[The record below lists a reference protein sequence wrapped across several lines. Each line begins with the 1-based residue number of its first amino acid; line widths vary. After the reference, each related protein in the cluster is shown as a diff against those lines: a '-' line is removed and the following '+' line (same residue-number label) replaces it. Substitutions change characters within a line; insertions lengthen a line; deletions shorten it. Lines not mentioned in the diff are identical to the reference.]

1 MSLTQMAE
9 RCPGSTFIGKA
20 TLRGYKWQI
29 NQRHVANIV
38 KVTEDVSSGPADQ
51 GDVVEGLVF
60 SITDKDRRTLDRK
73 EGIKLGVYERIVLNV
88 LLVRHPNLTEKKTA
102 FVRDRLQDESYD
114 IGENAANPQPKLP
127 VLSKKSPPSVRRSP
141 AAEIKEIEAIT
152 YLSTKYTDDGLIRLE
167 YVQRMENAINDAVKL
182 NMSRDF
188 VERYLEPYINGD
200 VYQPEEDAQ
209 EKPSISNPSVS
220 QTVPE
225 ERKRKT
231 KSGPVPNLITMAS
244 RSARRPER
252 WYYFAYGSNMSLKQ
266 MAERCPSSL
275 FKGKGRI
282 EGYRWQIN
290 QRGVANIVESRGD
303 YVEGLVYQIDANDKR
318 KLNRSEGVAL
328 GFYNDEHLHTLL
340 VPLLHCGIKTFHVA
354 KELEMDGQ
362 LDIKKPEHRPA
373 SRYPG
378 QESLE
383 MVEALVYVSREY
395 KDDGL
400 IRSEYIARMEKA
412 IIDGRK
418 MGLSE
423 QFLTHI
429 DRTIHRELPRPN
441 NSTVRTNYG
450 PSARMEAGGTSHQPY
465 GIL

>member
-1 MSLTQMAE
+1 
-9 RCPGSTFIGKA
+9 
-20 TLRGYKWQI
+20 
-29 NQRHVANIV
+29 
-38 KVTEDVSSGPADQ
+38 
-51 GDVVEGLVF
+51 
-60 SITDKDRRTLDRK
+60 
-73 EGIKLGVYERIVLNV
+73 
-88 LLVRHPNLTEKKTA
+88 
-102 FVRDRLQDESYD
+102 
-114 IGENAANPQPKLP
+114 
-127 VLSKKSPPSVRRSP
+127 
-141 AAEIKEIEAIT
+141 
-152 YLSTKYTDDGLIRLE
+152 
-167 YVQRMENAINDAVKL
+167 
-182 NMSRDF
+182 
-188 VERYLEPYINGD
+188 
-200 VYQPEEDAQ
+200 
-209 EKPSISNPSVS
+209 
-220 QTVPE
+220 
-225 ERKRKT
+225 
-231 KSGPVPNLITMAS
+231 MAS

-303 YVEGLVYQIDANDKR
+303 YVEGLVYQIDATDKR

-328 GFYNDEHLHTLL
+328 GFYNDEHLHAVL

-354 KELEMDGQ
+354 KELEMDDQ
-362 LDIKKPEHRPA
+362 PDIKKPEHRPA

-441 NSTVRTNYG
+441 NGTVRTNYG
-450 PSARMEAGGTSHQPY
+450 PSARMEAGGTSHQPH
-465 GIL
+465 GILESTRPRQEQNERVSTIRPSYPRYASVITVRPRYQDFRDLDGNLRYADERPHRPTYDTGRQSETREWDRGRSPTRLRLSREWDEWAGTGLTTLINSRYRVGGYAEQFLEYRRRGSSTPF